1 MKITSV
7 IAALLCAIAFSAC
20 SLSTH
25 ESATLPAES
34 LAGTY
39 GVSDPKT
46 GEVKPFLK
54 IEAGDA
60 GDGSYA
66 LYEFGKSGWRRPKK
80 AWSDNPTDEPVK
92 PFQKSDLEKAIRHT
106 VTVDVS
112 GVQVPSFALVHVP
125 AGWTDQSGSHAFTTK
140 SGFFALT
147 LLGPVDLVRM

>member
-1 MKITSV
+1 MKITSI
-7 IAALLCAIAFSAC
+7 IAALLCAIAFSGC
-20 SLSTH
+20 SSSTH
-25 ESATLPAES
+25 KAES

-39 GVSDPKT
+39 GVPDPQT
-46 GEVKPFLK
+46 GKVTPFVK
-54 IEAGDA
+54 IETADA
-60 GDGSYA
+60 GNTTYA

-92 PFQKSDLEKAIRHT
+92 PFQKADLEKAVRHP
-106 VTVDVS
+106 VDVDVS

-125 AGWTDQSGSHAFTTK
+125 AGWSDKSGNRAFTTK